1 MLQLPLEMNSWV
13 FFAGSLLMAAVGTSL
28 LYVVLFYLLRSLF
41 RQYENDI
48 PLVTL
53 NLSAY
58 PALALFLLVALKLT
72 FGVLSRSEIIAGIQK
87 VLTAGLVIVVCYW
100 LIQLLT
106 KVVIYYLKE
115 YTLQTEVMWD
125 DVLLPLVEAVAP
137 VIIITLGGGLVLK
150 SFGVDLTGIWVTLG
164 GATFII
170 GFAVKDILANFF
182 SGIVLLIDTPFQ
194 FGDVLR
200 LEDGSLGML
209 KKIGV
214 RVTQLYMFNSHC
226 DIYIPNS
233 TLQGQN
239 ITNLS
244 RPTSYYYYS
253 TSIEIPGELDTAR
266 ARITMEQIILAH
278 PDTLGDIDRK
288 LEFIDRYYQDELEI
302 DCQQQEIGKVRL
314 LAEQEVNFKLEEIEA
329 FLESLVL
336 TIQFAE
342 KGGLTAEEIMNIQ
355 LEYIEVLGLIGLE
368 VETDENDE
376 WSGTLKETKADD
388 GLFELV
394 REWCR
399 ASFKDPNLL
408 DDDQFIISEEWER
421 KTNLLTRRVQ
431 KLWQTISNPQR
442 EETRLDDYVLELIKW
457 LRERYKQPRSQWQE
471 PQVRMVGMNHD
482 EGYIY
487 VEFDLCFYVD
497 DIKLEDGKRGS
508 RLSSQ
513 IYQEI
518 IKYFRANNPNWDR
531 IEESTEVNSLTI
543 PDSYANSDDVV
554 NLAKTQSV

>member
-1 MLQLPLEMNSWV
+1 MFEQLLPFEINSW
-13 FFAGSLLMAAVGTSL
+13 FFFIGSLLIVATGSIL
-28 LYVVLFYLLRSLF
+28 LYIILFYILRSLF
-41 RQYENDI
+41 RSFDNDI
-48 PLVTL
+48 ALVTL
-53 NLSAY
+53 NVSTY
-58 PALALFLLVALKLT
+58 PALAVFLLVSLNIT
-72 FGVLSRSEIIAGIQK
+72 FDILGDKVLIDGIQQ
-87 VLTAGLVIVVCYW
+87 VLTASLIIVVSYW
-100 LIQLLT
+100 LIQLLK
-106 KVVIYYLKE
+106 KVVLYYLKD

-137 VIIITLGGGLVLK
+137 VIIITLGSGLVLK

-253 TSIEIPGELDTAR
+253 TSIEIPSELDATCAK
-266 ARITMEQIILAH
+266 ITMEEIILAH
-278 PDTLGDIDRK
+278 PDTLGCIDRK
-288 LEFIDRYYQDELEI
+288 LEFIDQYYQSELENI
-302 DCQQQEIGKVRL
+302 NSEQQNVGKIRL
-314 LAEQEVNFKLEEIEA
+314 LAEQEVNFKLEEIAA

-342 KGGLTAEEIMNIQ
+342 KGGLTGEEISNIQ
-355 LEYIEVLGLIGLE
+355 LEYQEVLGLIGLE
-368 VETDENDE
+368 VVADDDEE
-376 WSGTLKETKADD
+376 WSGNLKENKTDD
-388 GLFELV
+388 SLFELV

-399 ASFKDPNLL
+399 ANFKDPNLL
-408 DDDQFIISEEWER
+408 DDDQYIISEEWER
-421 KTNLLTRRVQ
+421 KINLLTRRVQ
-431 KLWQTISNPQR
+431 RLWQTISNPQR
-442 EETRLDDYVLELIKW
+442 EETRLDDYVLELIQW
-457 LRERYKQPRSQWQE
+457 LKERFKQPRSQWQE
-471 PQVRMVGMNHD
+471 PQVRMVGVNHD

-518 IKYFRANNPNWDR
+518 ITHFKTNNPHWGRN
-531 IEESTEVNSLTI
+531 EELEEDALAIHTESSAI
-543 PDSYANSDDVV
+543 S
-554 NLAKTQSV
+554 LAKA